1 MVKRAELDLSKI
13 LFSLRMYPSKAG
25 KLPYEQYTR
34 VEPNT
39 IKELVINS
47 RQSIAETPEVKLTES
62 DFESCKDSNI
72 LVRERTR
79 GSNFQG
85 AFHKRNGVLLEQT
98 DHKITF
104 LPAGKTKPTILSKQD
119 VGQDSASQPCCS
131 KEADGLLLASLGG
144 MHEAS
149 EHHTRDET
157 QSDSAEAIFEMMNIS
172 STQPIT
178 EQQAEELVKTKKKG
192 NSAMERLRAPA
203 KLRQKKN
210 KNKRQLTRSQQNL
223 PTIIEIDSDEDDIR
237 LAPMADTS
245 IIKQENKEGEDMGER
260 DEPPGTDEWQTK
272 RNWQDR
278 KKSQCD
284 ETQYIKR
291 SGQCGDEKDNAKNR
305 SGLGRTLWLCE
316 LKVHKRAPE
325 TKQKL
330 AKPIKTDVSKDIYL
344 SWRSERMMPL

>member
-1 MVKRAELDLSKI
+1 M
-13 LFSLRMYPSKAG
+13 
-25 KLPYEQYTR
+25 PYEQYTR
-34 VEPNT
+34 VEPIT

-47 RQSIAETPEVKLTES
+47 RQSISETPEVKLTES

-79 GSNFQG
+79 GSKLQG
-85 AFHKRNGVLLEQT
+85 AFQKRNEVFLEQT

-157 QSDSAEAIFEMMNIS
+157 QSDSAEAILEMMNISS

-178 EQQAEELVKTKKKG
+178 EQQAEEPVKTKKKG

-210 KNKRQLTRSQQNL
+210 KNKRQITRSQQNL

-260 DEPPGTDEWQTK
+260 DESPATDEWQTN

-278 KKSQCD
+278 KKIQCD
-284 ETQYIKR
+284 ETQNIKR
-291 SGQCGDEKDNAKNR
+291 SGQCGGEKDNAKNR
-305 SGLGRTLWLCE
+305 SGLLW
-316 LKVHKRAPE
+316 A
-325 TKQKL
+325 
-330 AKPIKTDVSKDIYL
+330 
-344 SWRSERMMPL
+344 ERYCYAN